1 MRAGVFR
8 AGSLLSALGRVM
20 VMARSVVS
28 VVGHDPVEDGVD
40 LCGIQGSV
48 KDREAVYGSA
58 DEQVG

>member
-28 VVGHDPVEDGVD
+28 AVGDDPVKDGAD
-40 LCGIQGSV
+40 LCGTQGSV
-48 KDREAVYGSA
+48 EDCEAVYGSA

>member
-1 MRAGVFR
+1 M
-8 AGSLLSALGRVM
+8 VM
-20 VMARSVVS
+20 VWLAVS